1 VNEYRFVALGDSFTE
16 GVGDPG
22 PDGTF
27 RGWADRLAE
36 LLADTRG
43 PLSYAN
49 LAIRGLTTREILES
63 QLKPAV
69 ALQPDLVTVVT
80 GMNDLIR
87 PKLKIREI
95 VADLDALVGSL
106 TATGAQV
113 VTATLPTP
121 AQGTPLPTPLR
132 RELVKRL
139 NLWNAFTRRIAIV
152 HGALCLDLAMMMP
165 PGIAGW
171 SEDRLHPGPDG
182 HRAAAE
188 ACLGL
193 LNGAPPGRLAVAA
206 IVGAIDTLPTLAEQ
220 VRWAR
225 QFLVPWMKRRVRR
238 ETSSTG
244 VVAKLPSYQVLLSQP
259 SADRS

>member
-1 VNEYRFVALGDSFTE
+1 MNEYRFVALGDSFTE

-22 PDGTF
+22 PEGAF

-36 LLADTRG
+36 LLAEGRG

-49 LAIRGLTTREILES
+49 LAVRGLATRQILES

-69 ALQPDLVTVVT
+69 ALQPDLVTAVT

-87 PKLKIREI
+87 PKFRIRET
-95 VADLDALVGSL
+95 VADLDTLIGSL

-139 NLWNAFTRRIAIV
+139 NLWNAFTRRVAAV
-152 HGALCLDLAMMMP
+152 HGALCLDLATMMP

-171 SEDRLHPGPDG
+171 SDDRLHPGPDG

-188 ACLGL
+188 ACMGL

-206 IVGAIDTLPTLAEQ
+206 IVGAVETVETGPSLAEQ
-220 VRWAR
+220 LRWAR

-238 ETSSTG
+238 ETSSAG
-244 VVAKLPSYQVLLSQP
+244 LVAKLPSYLTV
-259 SADRS
+259 RS

>member
-1 VNEYRFVALGDSFTE
+1 MNEYRFVALGDSFTE

-27 RGWADRLAE
+27 RGWADRLAD
-36 LLADTRG
+36 LLADSRG

-49 LAIRGLTTREILES
+49 LAVRGLTTRQILES
-63 QLKPAV
+63 QLAAAV

-87 PKLKIREI
+87 PKLRIRET
-95 VADLDALVGSL
+95 VADLDRMVGSL
-106 TATGAQV
+106 AATGAQV
-113 VTATLPTP
+113 ITATLPTP

-139 NLWNAFTRRIAIV
+139 NLWNAFTRRIART

-165 PGIAGW
+165 PGIGGW
-171 SEDRLHPGPDG
+171 SDDRLHPGPDG

-188 ACLGL
+188 ACMGL
-193 LNGAPPGRLAVAA
+193 LNGSPPRRLAVTEIVAA
-206 IVGAIDTLPTLAEQ
+206 DPGEPSLREQ
-220 VRWAR
+220 WRWAR
-225 QFLVPWMKRRVRR
+225 QFLVPWVKRRVRR

-244 VVAKLPSYQVLLSQP
+244 VVAKLPSYLTI
-259 SADRS
+259 RS